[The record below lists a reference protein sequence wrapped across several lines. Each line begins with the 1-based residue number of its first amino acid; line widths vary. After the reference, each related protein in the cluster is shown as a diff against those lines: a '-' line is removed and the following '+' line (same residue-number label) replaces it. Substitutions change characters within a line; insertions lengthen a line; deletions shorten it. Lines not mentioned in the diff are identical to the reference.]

1 MKGRNE
7 MRKILKTDKLET
19 LRELIKESSFTKL
32 SRYRHAFCELENG
45 SYLISFY
52 FWDVRKPAKKHDR
65 IVIFCGR
72 DTLIYFTDNAVCLKA
87 AENIDEGMDNFAQLS
102 EFLLSLTAE
111 DIYALDEV
119 EKKITVIEDSLLTNP
134 RMNKGD
140 MKKIIHIRR
149 ELLNIKRYYE
159 QLSLIV
165 SELAINRGGLFD
177 DEVKKPLDYFLKRID
192 RLMNAVSLLREY
204 ITQVREAY
212 QAQIDIEQNQIMRVF
227 TVITAVFLPLTLIVG
242 WYGMN
247 LKLPEYGWSFGYPF
261 VIILSLVVSAL
272 CITLF
277 KIKKWF

>member
-1 MKGRNE
+1 
-7 MRKILKTDKLET
+7 MRKISKTDKIET
-19 LRELIKESSFTKL
+19 LHELIKESSFIKL
-32 SRYRHAFCELENG
+32 GKYRHPFCELENG
-45 SYLISFY
+45 SYLISFN
-52 FWDVRKPAKKHDR
+52 FWDVRKPSKKHDR
-65 IVIFCGR
+65 VAIFCGR
-72 DTLIYFTDNAVCLKA
+72 DTLLYFTDNAECLKT
-87 AENIDEGMDNFAQLS
+87 AENIDEGMDNFAQVS

-119 EKKITVIEDSLLTNP
+119 ENKITLIEDALLINP
-134 RMNKGD
+134 RMNSND
-140 MKKIIHIRR
+140 LKKIIHIRR

-177 DEVKKPLDYFLKRID
+177 DEVKKRFDYFLRRVD
-192 RLMNAVSLLREY
+192 RLINATSLLREY

-227 TVITAVFLPLTLIVG
+227 TVITSIFLPLTLIVG

-247 LKLPEYGWSFGYPF
+247 LKLPEFGWSFGYPF
-261 VIILSLVVSAL
+261 VIILSIAVSAL
-272 CITLF
+272 CIALF